1 MAMARSAGGSMKNNV
16 AENALESINNAR
28 RYLEYL
34 KDSLQDAENAIEAL
48 NYDLQKKL
56 EEANN
61 EAN

>member
-1 MAMARSAGGSMKNNV
+1 MKNNV